1 MRRWEKG
8 IWGYGGD
15 AAPFF
20 VDGELVMN
28 ICGRK
33 NANFK
38 DLTPRL
44 APGTEFFK
52 VLNKFTVHPRLA
64 IDLSMIIL

>member
-1 MRRWEKG
+1 M
-8 IWGYGGD
+8 
-15 AAPFF
+15 
-20 VDGELVMN
+20 
-28 ICGRK
+28 K

-44 APGTEFFK
+44 APEFFK

>member
-1 MRRWEKG
+1 VC
-8 IWGYGGD
+8 GYGGD

-38 DLTPRL
+38 DLTIMDP
-44 APGTEFFK
+44 EIW
-52 VLNKFTVHPRLA
+52 TVC
-64 IDLSMIIL
+64 

>member
-1 MRRWEKG
+1 
-8 IWGYGGD
+8 
-15 AAPFF
+15 
-20 VDGELVMN
+20 MN